1 MASGPENEGFA
12 VRKETPLLDQSVRAA
27 YRLTRGKDEDPMTAQ
42 LDELIATHGIEIED
56 HLDRQAT
63 IPVLSGMQRQGDVV
77 VVPCATATAETPVP
91 RAGVAVIRGVEGAHT
106 HALVASG
113 DVRCDLASTVGSR
126 DLCIATLVVAEGSV
140 AYLAHPEHGYSGIAP
155 GAYEIRRQRE
165 MTHPIR
171 AMKMATAGRNTPII
185 LGL

>member
-1 MASGPENEGFA
+1 
-12 VRKETPLLDQSVRAA
+12 
-27 YRLTRGKDEDPMTAQ
+27 MTAQ

-77 VVPCATATAETPVP
+77 VVPCAAATAQTPVP
-91 RAGVAVIRGVEGAHT
+91 TAGVAVIRGVEGAHT

-113 DVRCDLASTVGSR
+113 DVRCDLTAAGSR
-126 DLCIATLVVAEGSV
+126 DLCIATLVVAEGAV

-171 AMKMATAGRNTPII
+171 AAKMATASRTTPIV